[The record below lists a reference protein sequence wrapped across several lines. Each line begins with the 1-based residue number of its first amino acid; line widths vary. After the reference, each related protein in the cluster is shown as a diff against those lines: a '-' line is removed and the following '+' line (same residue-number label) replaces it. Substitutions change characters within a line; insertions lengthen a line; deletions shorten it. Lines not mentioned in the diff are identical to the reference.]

1 MDILHSSTIIL
12 LTCSIIP
19 IITASYL
26 FSFCIRRLNEID
38 WLLQKNFIKEHYEKA
53 YGPGSIE
60 KTKETFLRKRDFII
74 PLLIL
79 TCLTGFIV
87 HMCIGLMDNE
97 LSINMKSGFY
107 GFLGGFLWGIHN
119 VIRKTMSFS
128 LLPVSIHLIWLKILV
143 VASFGFTL
151 PYLLSESFA
160 PLCAL
165 LLGGIPLTESRRFM
179 EKLLKDKP
187 KKREIGDPNSL
198 ANLQGINGSLKAK
211 FEDYE
216 IETIQNLAYCNVIE
230 LFLRSNTERKVILDL
245 VDQAL
250 LWNYLEDKSILLRVH
265 GIRGAIELAELNHKL
280 NSDESTEKEK
290 GDALAVSKCIAK
302 VLGVELDSLVN
313 LMDEIHGDLQVI
325 LVWDL
330 WSAIHHAE

>member
-1 MDILHSSTIIL
+1 
-12 LTCSIIP
+12 
-19 IITASYL
+19 
-26 FSFCIRRLNEID
+26 
-38 WLLQKNFIKEHYEKA
+38 
-53 YGPGSIE
+53 
-60 KTKETFLRKRDFII
+60 
-74 PLLIL
+74 
-79 TCLTGFIV
+79 
-87 HMCIGLMDNE
+87 
-97 LSINMKSGFY
+97 
-107 GFLGGFLWGIHN
+107 
-119 VIRKTMSFS
+119 
-128 LLPVSIHLIWLKILV
+128 
-143 VASFGFTL
+143 
-151 PYLLSESFA
+151 
-160 PLCAL
+160 
-165 LLGGIPLTESRRFM
+165 M

-198 ANLQGINGSLKAK
+198 VNLQGINGSLKAK

-265 GIRGAIELAELNHKL
+265 GIIGAIELAELNHKL

-302 VLGVELDSLVN
+302 VLEVELDSLVN
-313 LMDEIHGDLQVI
+313 LMDEIHEDLQVI

-330 WSAIHHAE
+330 WTAIHHSE